1 MTMNISVYLFGE
13 FKNGYTQYPDD
24 YSSSIFHSFATNE
37 KATTQ
42 IAIHRDGNL
51 MYYAYIRRLEQDKY
65 IGFCILLNGL
75 LLTRPT
81 DLFSLFEQEIFSLVT
96 EGALIHFNEQGEIET
111 NVDKLYLNQEEVSLI
126 TQSLRNSFAKFEGRC
141 IALPAVSYGL
151 SKDARQDFDIN
162 DDPEKIVKSSHTNGY
177 TYIYKAKNYNTAK
190 LNSYKGV
197 LAKCHKEKEELQAQ
211 YDTLRKQHEKTLKE
225 KKQFKNV
232 IILLIIIVFCGIG
245 IYFLVGNLNNTQKQ
259 LNGANS
265 TIQAKNSLLNKKD
278 DSISTMKDN
287 VSTLENYVEVLKYD
301 KEELSQ
307 QLYQICNFAP
317 FAVTKCEVSSSAFSF
332 DYYSLEKKEVNV
344 TLKAINER
352 NSEVVSNSHTL
363 TIYKGNGSAKLPFQ
377 HQLSTSDYYY
387 VVLMFDGNIIAGKR
401 W

>member
-1 MTMNISVYLFGE
+1 MNLSVYIFGS
-13 FKNGYTQYPDD
+13 FSKGYCQYPDD
-24 YSSSIFHSFATNE
+24 YSSAIFQSFATGA

-51 MYYAYIRRLEQDKY
+51 MYYGYIRQLEQGKY
-65 IGFCILLNGL
+65 IGFCVVLNGL
-75 LLTRPT
+75 YLTLVN
-81 DLFSLFEQEIFSLVT
+81 DLFNLFEQEIFSLVT
-96 EGALIHFNEQGEIET
+96 EGLLIHFNEQGEIES
-111 NVDKLYLNQEEVSLI
+111 NVERLCLERDDVEIV
-126 TQSLRNSFAKFEGRC
+126 TQSLRAGFAKLESQC
-141 IALPAVSYGL
+141 EPLPSVNYGIF
-151 SKDARQDFDIN
+151 KDSRQDFTTS
-162 DDPEKIVKSSHTNGY
+162 DDPALIAKSSYSHGY
-177 TYIYKAKNYNTAK
+177 TYIYKAEGYDTAR

-197 LAKCHKEKEELQAQ
+197 LAKSYKEKKKLQAQ